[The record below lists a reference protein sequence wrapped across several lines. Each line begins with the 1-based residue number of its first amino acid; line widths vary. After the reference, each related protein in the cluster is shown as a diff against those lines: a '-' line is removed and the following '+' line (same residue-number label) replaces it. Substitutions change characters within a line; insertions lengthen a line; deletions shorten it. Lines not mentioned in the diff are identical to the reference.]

1 MRGMG
6 TAQGGRSPE
15 INNRML
21 GSKKLQS
28 GRNCS
33 KRRWQVERNMVT
45 IDSKTFLHNP
55 LQFGALVHILS
66 PDPHSSLFHD
76 YFLFTEKKL
85 RPKELQGLAKVPDSA
100 WGRGRTQRK
109 LLSLRALSATPPL
122 PSFTSYL
129 QGILFSNLNLP
140 SPKILSSLRKCLRCW
155 MEMLHK

>member
-1 MRGMG
+1 
-6 TAQGGRSPE
+6 
-15 INNRML
+15 
-21 GSKKLQS
+21 
-28 GRNCS
+28 
-33 KRRWQVERNMVT
+33 MVT

-66 PDPHSSLFHD
+66 PNPNSSLFHD

-85 RPKELQGLAKVPDSA
+85 RPKELQGLAEVPDPA

-140 SPKILSSLRKCLRCW
+140 SPKILSSLPECLRCW